1 MIHGPNSGL
10 GVRCR
15 VNDSRSDEYLQTP
28 NRERSGMTESSH
40 PLMRLLS
47 HLRHYRSMVLLASLC
62 SVLNKVWDLAPPV
75 LIGMAI
81 DVVATREDSFLAQ
94 MGYPDVYDQL
104 YILTGF
110 TVVIWVLESM
120 FQYFYAVLWRN
131 LAQTA
136 QHELRMSAYTHIQN
150 LEMQWYSEQST
161 GGLMAI
167 MNDDVNQLERFLDQ
181 GATDLLHVATTI
193 IVVGAIMISV
203 APEVALLAILPVPI
217 IVTGSFIYQRKIGE
231 RYTKV
236 RGKVADLNA
245 LLNNNL
251 HGITT
256 IKSFT
261 AEDREVE
268 RVSAAS
274 TSYRD
279 ANKEAIRLSAS
290 FVPIIRMAILFAFT
304 ANMLV
309 GGWFALDGRIGL
321 GAYSVIVFITQRLLW
336 PLTRLGETF
345 DLYQRAMASTS
356 RVLDLLDTEIGIVE
370 GETRLDSVRGEIEF
384 SDVGF
389 SYPNREVVL
398 NDIDLTVPA
407 GKTVGLVGSTG
418 SGKTTLV
425 RLLLRFHDPDSG
437 IVTLDGHDVRELT
450 LESLR
455 GSIALV
461 SQTTTLFPGSVRENV
476 RYGDPDA
483 DEQAVIEA
491 ARIAEALSFIE
502 DLPDGWDTDIGEGGH
517 KLSGGQRQRIA
528 IARAVLK
535 DAPVLVLD
543 EATSN
548 VDNET
553 EAALKRSIERISVGR
568 TTLIIA
574 HRLSTVRNADVIAVI
589 GEGVISETGTHEELL
604 ESKGLYSRL
613 WAVQTGEV
621 SA

>member
-1 MIHGPNSGL
+1 MTLAP
-10 GVRCR
+10 
-15 VNDSRSDEYLQTP
+15 DEYLQTP
-28 NRERSGMTESSH
+28 NRKRSGMTESSH

-47 HLRHYRSMVLLASLC
+47 HLRHHRSIVLLASLC

-81 DVVATREDSFLAQ
+81 DVVAAREDSFLAQ

-136 QHELRMSAYTHIQN
+136 QHELRMSAYTHIQD

-217 IVTGSFIYQRKIGE
+217 IVTGSFIYQRKIGV

-268 RVSAAS
+268 RVSEAS

-309 GGWFALDGRIGL
+309 GGWFALDGRISL

-370 GETRLDSVRGEIEF
+370 GETRLDSVHGEIEF

-398 NDIDLTVPA
+398 NDVDLKVPA
-407 GKTVGLVGSTG
+407 GKTIGLVGSTG

-437 IVTLDGHDVRELT
+437 IVTLDGHDVKELT

-502 DLPDGWDTDIGEGGH
+502 DLPDGWNTDIGEGGH
-517 KLSGGQRQRIA
+517 RLSGGQRQRIA

-553 EAALKRSIERISVGR
+553 EAALKRSIERISAGR

-604 ESKGLYSRL
+604 ESNGLYSRL

>member
-1 MIHGPNSGL
+1 MTLAP
-10 GVRCR
+10 
-15 VNDSRSDEYLQTP
+15 DEYLQTP
-28 NRERSGMTESSH
+28 NRERSDMTESSH

-47 HLRHYRSMVLLASLC
+47 HLRHHRSIVLLASLC

-81 DVVATREDSFLAQ
+81 DVVAAREDSFLAQ

-136 QHELRMSAYTHIQN
+136 QHELRMSAYAHIQD

-217 IVTGSFIYQRKIGE
+217 IVTGSFIYQRKIGV

-268 RVSAAS
+268 RVSEAS

-309 GGWFALDGRIGL
+309 GGWFALDGRISL

-370 GETRLDSVRGEIEF
+370 GETSLDSVRGEIEF

-398 NDIDLTVPA
+398 NDVDLKVPA
-407 GKTVGLVGSTG
+407 GKTIGLVGSTG

-437 IVTLDGHDVRELT
+437 IVTLDGHDVKELT

-502 DLPDGWDTDIGEGGH
+502 DLPDGWNTDIGEGGH
-517 KLSGGQRQRIA
+517 RLSGGQRQRIA

-553 EAALKRSIERISVGR
+553 EAALKRSIERISTGR

-604 ESKGLYSRL
+604 ESNGLYSRL

>member
-1 MIHGPNSGL
+1 MA
-10 GVRCR
+10 
-15 VNDSRSDEYLQTP
+15 
-28 NRERSGMTESSH
+28 ESSH

-47 HLRHYRSMVLLASLC
+47 QLRHHRGTVLLASIC
-62 SVLNKVWDLAPPV
+62 SILNKVWDLAPPV

-94 MGYPDVYDQL
+94 FGYPDVYEQL
-104 YILTGF
+104 YILTGI
-110 TVVIWVLESM
+110 TVVIWVLESI

-136 QHELRMSAYTHIQN
+136 QHELRMSAYTHIQD
-150 LEMQWYSEQST
+150 LEMEWYSEQST
-161 GGLMAI
+161 GSLMAI

-217 IVTGSFIYQRKIGE
+217 IVGGSFIYQRRIAV

-236 RGKVADLNA
+236 RSRVADLSA

-261 AEDREVE
+261 AEEREAE
-268 RVSAAS
+268 RVGDAS
-274 TSYRD
+274 MSYRE
-279 ANKEAIRLSAS
+279 ANRDAIRLSAS

-309 GGWFALDGRIGL
+309 GGWYALDGRISL

-345 DLYQRAMASTS
+345 DLYQRAMASVT
-356 RVLDLLDTEIGIVE
+356 RVLDLLDTKIGIVE
-370 GETRLDSVRGEIEF
+370 GETKLESVRGEIGFNGVE
-384 SDVGF
+384 F
-389 SYPNREVVL
+389 SYPEREIVL
-398 NDIDLTVPA
+398 EGIDFAIPA

-425 RLLLRFHDPDSG
+425 RLLLRFHDPDTG
-437 IVTLDGHDVRELT
+437 AVTLDGHDIRELT
-450 LESLR
+450 LQSLR
-455 GSIALV
+455 GSVALV
-461 SQTTTLFPGSVRENV
+461 SQTTTLFPGSVRDNV

-483 DEQAVIEA
+483 DEAAVVEA
-491 ARIAEALSFIE
+491 ARVAEALGFIE
-502 DLPDGWDTDIGEGGH
+502 ELPYGWETDIGEGGH
-517 KLSGGQRQRIA
+517 RLSGGQRQRIA

-553 EAALKRSIERISVGR
+553 EAALKRSIETISEGR

-589 GEGVISETGTHEELL
+589 GDGRISETGTHEELL
-604 ESKGLYSRL
+604 ESSGLYSRL
-613 WAVQTGEV
+613 WAVQTGE
-621 SA
+621 ATT

>member
-1 MIHGPNSGL
+1 
-10 GVRCR
+10 
-15 VNDSRSDEYLQTP
+15 
-28 NRERSGMTESSH
+28 MTESSH

-47 HLRHYRSMVLLASLC
+47 QLRHHRGTVLLASIC
-62 SVLNKVWDLAPPV
+62 SILNKVWDLAPPV

-81 DVVATREDSFLAQ
+81 DVVAAQEDSFLAQ
-94 MGYPDVYDQL
+94 FGYPDVYEQL
-104 YILTGF
+104 YILTGI
-110 TVVIWVLESM
+110 TVVIWVLESI

-136 QHELRMSAYTHIQN
+136 QHELRMSAYTHIQD
-150 LEMQWYSEQST
+150 LEMEWYSEQST
-161 GGLMAI
+161 GSLMAI

-217 IVTGSFIYQRKIGE
+217 IVGGSFIYQRRIAV

-236 RGKVADLNA
+236 RSRVADLSA

-261 AEDREVE
+261 AEEREVE
-268 RVSAAS
+268 RVGDAS
-274 TSYRD
+274 MAYRE
-279 ANKEAIRLSAS
+279 ANRDAIRLSAS

-309 GGWFALDGRIGL
+309 GGWYALDGRISL

-345 DLYQRAMASTS
+345 DLYQRAMASVT
-356 RVLDLLDTEIGIVE
+356 RVLDLLDTKIGIVE
-370 GETRLDSVRGEIEF
+370 GETRLESVRGEIGF
-384 SDVGF
+384 SGVGF
-389 SYPNREVVL
+389 SYPEREIVL
-398 NDIDLTVPA
+398 EGIDFAIPA

-425 RLLLRFHDPDSG
+425 RLLLRFHDPDTG
-437 IVTLDGHDVRELT
+437 AVTLDGHDIRELT
-450 LESLR
+450 LQSLR
-455 GSIALV
+455 GSVALV
-461 SQTTTLFPGSVRENV
+461 SQTTTLFPGSVRDNV

-483 DEQAVIEA
+483 DEAAVIEA
-491 ARIAEALSFIE
+491 ARVAEALGFIE
-502 DLPDGWDTDIGEGGH
+502 ELPYGWETDIGEGGH
-517 KLSGGQRQRIA
+517 RLSGGQRQRIA

-553 EAALKRSIERISVGR
+553 EAALKRSIETISEGR

-574 HRLSTVRNADVIAVI
+574 HRLSTVRNADAIAVI
-589 GEGVISETGTHEELL
+589 GDGRISETGTHEELL
-604 ESKGLYSRL
+604 ESNGLYSRL
-613 WAVQTGEV
+613 WAVQTGE
-621 SA
+621 ATT

>member
-1 MIHGPNSGL
+1 MTL
-10 GVRCR
+10 G
-15 VNDSRSDEYLQTP
+15 SDEYLQTP
-28 NRERSGMTESSH
+28 NRKRSGMTESSH

-136 QHELRMSAYTHIQN
+136 QHELRMSAYSHIQD

-217 IVTGSFIYQRKIGE
+217 IVTGSFIYQRKIGV

-370 GETRLDSVRGEIEF
+370 GETRLDSARGEIEF

-517 KLSGGQRQRIA
+517 RLSGGQRQRIA

-604 ESKGLYSRL
+604 ESNGLYSRL

>member
-1 MIHGPNSGL
+1 
-10 GVRCR
+10 
-15 VNDSRSDEYLQTP
+15 
-28 NRERSGMTESSH
+28 MTESSH

-47 HLRHYRSMVLLASLC
+47 QLRHHRGTVLLASIC
-62 SVLNKVWDLAPPV
+62 SILNKVWDLAPPV

-81 DVVATREDSFLAQ
+81 DVVAAQEDSFLAQ
-94 MGYPDVYDQL
+94 FGYPDVYEQL
-104 YILTGF
+104 YILTGI
-110 TVVIWVLESM
+110 TVVIWVLESI

-136 QHELRMSAYTHIQN
+136 QHELRMSAYTHIQD
-150 LEMQWYSEQST
+150 LEMEWYSEQST
-161 GGLMAI
+161 GSLMAI

-217 IVTGSFIYQRKIGE
+217 IVGGSFIYQRRIAV

-236 RGKVADLNA
+236 RGKVADLSA

-261 AEDREVE
+261 AEEREVE
-268 RVSAAS
+268 RVGDAS
-274 TSYRD
+274 MAYRE
-279 ANKEAIRLSAS
+279 ANRDAIRLSAS

-309 GGWFALDGRIGL
+309 GGWYALDGRISL

-345 DLYQRAMASTS
+345 DLYQRAMASVT
-356 RVLDLLDTEIGIVE
+356 RVLDLLDTKIGIVE
-370 GETRLDSVRGEIEF
+370 GETRLESVRGEIGF
-384 SDVGF
+384 SGVGF
-389 SYPNREVVL
+389 SYPEREIVL
-398 NDIDLTVPA
+398 EGIDFAIPA

-437 IVTLDGHDVRELT
+437 AVTLDGHDIRDLT
-450 LESLR
+450 LQSLR
-455 GSIALV
+455 GSVALV
-461 SQTTTLFPGSVRENV
+461 SQTTTLFPGSVRDNV

-483 DEQAVIEA
+483 DEAAVVEA
-491 ARIAEALSFIE
+491 ARVAEALGFIE
-502 DLPDGWDTDIGEGGH
+502 ELPYGWETDIGEGGH
-517 KLSGGQRQRIA
+517 RLSGGQRQRIA

-553 EAALKRSIERISVGR
+553 EAALKRSIETISEGR

-589 GEGVISETGTHEELL
+589 GDGRISETGTHEELL
-604 ESKGLYSRL
+604 ESNGLYSRL
-613 WAVQTGEV
+613 WAVQTGE
-621 SA
+621 ATT